1 MFQSGKELFQI
12 WEPYKSGSSFPNRI
26 KYISC
31 CVSKCFDMFLNPV
44 QVHPFLGFLQPGLEK
59 HVKTSTY
66 WIDTNRSS
74 MTMLFNSTKQ
84 VR

>member
-1 MFQSGKELFQI
+1 
-12 WEPYKSGSSFPNRI
+12 
-26 KYISC
+26 
-31 CVSKCFDMFLNPV
+31 MFLNPV
-44 QVHPFLGFLQPGLEK
+44 QVHPFLGFSQPGLKK

-74 MTMLFNSTKQ
+74 VTMLFNSTKQ